1 MKRTA
6 SLRSLSGDSGT
17 TGRCGF
23 ARMSIP
29 ATRKRLDSLGV
40 AASLHGVSS
49 ISWVVLLR
57 GVPSLKTKHQGLG
70 LIIFWERTH
79 CPARP
84 PRSRDPRSRSLW
96 PPGSPHATEHWVKR
110 SSLFLAVVPELTAE
124 STDSPVVV
132 AVAEA
137 VTWLQRHCP
146 ARHTSG
152 AHGAAGWPPPAG
164 RRLPVNG

>member
-6 SLRSLSGDSGT
+6 SLRSFRGDSGT
-17 TGRCGF
+17 TGRCGL
-23 ARMSIP
+23 AKMSIP

-40 AASLHGVSS
+40 AASLYGASS

-57 GVPSLKTKHQGLG
+57 GRRPKHTGPG
-70 LIIFWERTH
+70 SRTGRTH
-79 CPARP
+79 CPRN
-84 PRSRDPRSRSLW
+84 RFHDPRSRSLW
-96 PPGSPHATEHWVKR
+96 PPGSPPATGHLAGR
-110 SSLFLAVVPELTAE
+110 SSLFLVGVLELAAE

-146 ARHTSG
+146 AHVAFCAWG
-152 AHGAAGWPPPAG
+152 AGWPVMGPHG
-164 RRLPVNG
+164 IICRKG